1 MKNKIIIA
9 TCIVLASCASKL
21 YIPTAKTATVSLENL
36 NKGRDLY
43 SNSCSS
49 CHELFLPNKY
59 TAAEWHKNLDWMQ
72 ERAKITDAEKQ
83 LIYDYLVS
91 APK

>member
-9 TCIVLASCASKL
+9 LCIVLTSCGSKL
-21 YIPTAKTATVSLENL
+21 YTPSTKTATVSLENL
-36 NKGRDLY
+36 TKGRDLY

-49 CHELFLPNKY
+49 CHQLFLPNKF
-59 TAAEWHKNLDWMQ
+59 TADEWQKNLNWMQ
-72 ERAKITDAEKQ
+72 GRAKITDAEKQ